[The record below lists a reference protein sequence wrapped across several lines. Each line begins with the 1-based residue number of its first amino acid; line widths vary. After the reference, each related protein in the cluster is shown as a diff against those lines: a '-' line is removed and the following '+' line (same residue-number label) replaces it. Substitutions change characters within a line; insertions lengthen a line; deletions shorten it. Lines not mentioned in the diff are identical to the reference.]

1 MSGIP
6 PSSPDV
12 PSPAEREQLRAVLRL
27 LPVGVFLTDAS
38 GLLLEAN
45 PAARA
50 LWGGEPPKVEGIP
63 DYEHFEGYWPDSGRR
78 LEAHEWGMSRA
89 LRHGQTVLNQE
100 LDIVAFDGARRT
112 ILNSAAPLYDAD
124 GTLLGAVSV
133 NVDITERKVAERA
146 EAFLSEASSLL
157 AGSLEWETTLQA
169 VARLATRAWADFC
182 LVDMLG
188 EDGAL
193 HRLAVASRDP
203 AHQGLLERLR
213 AFPPRLDADTPLSHA
228 LAEGRPRLQEN
239 VNDAWKDALARSPEH
254 RHLMDELGAR
264 SVLLLPLV
272 AAGGRR
278 FGVISLHSRSPARR
292 YSGRDMAYA
301 EEFAR
306 RAALALENARLYRE
320 AQRALRERDRTLAL
334 LESLLSASPVGMAF
348 LDRELRYVH
357 INPVLA
363 ALNGVPVE
371 AHLGHT
377 VHEVLGE
384 RAASAE
390 VALRRVLETGE
401 PVSGLFKVDT
411 GESEPRHFEG
421 SYFPVD
427 LGGERLGVGGTV
439 SEVTEQKREE
449 ARLRFLA
456 EATSRLS
463 GSLDWRTT
471 LGTVAQLLVERL
483 SDFCIVDV
491 LTPDGERL
499 ERVEA
504 RAREAAV
511 QELLRQSMRFPP
523 PPGVRTPLRRV
534 LETGRAEL
542 IAEVDPA
549 ALDALAVSPEHR
561 RLLEALGLRSMMVV
575 PLVARGRTL
584 GVVSVVSRQQGR
596 RYTPRDLTF
605 LEDVASRAALAV
617 DNAWLYREAE
627 GAVAARDE
635 FVAIAT
641 HELRTPLSA
650 LQLQLT
656 SLQRALDRGQP
667 LPPERLHQGLS
678 SAKRQADR
686 LGHLVSHLFDVARIS
701 AGRLELEREEVDLTA
716 LAHRL
721 LGRMEEV
728 LVAAGCEPVVH
739 AGGPVVARVD
749 KLRVEQVLMNLLS
762 NAMKY
767 APGQPVELSVE
778 QEDGHAI
785 IAVRDWGPGIPREA
799 QGRVF
804 ERFERAS
811 GAHAQASL
819 GLGLYISRQIARAH
833 GGELSV
839 EEPPS
844 GPGARFVL
852 RLPPG

>member
-6 PSSPDV
+6 PSSPDA
-12 PSPAEREQLRAVLRL
+12 PAPAEREQLRAVLRL
-27 LPVGVFLTDAS
+27 LPVGVFLTDVS
-38 GLLLEAN
+38 GRLLEAN
-45 PAARA
+45 PAALA
-50 LWGGEPPKVEGIP
+50 IWGMVPPQVAGISE
-63 DYEHFEGYWPDSGRR
+63 YRLFEGYWPDSGRR
-78 LEAHEWGMSRA
+78 LEPSEWGVARA
-89 LRHGQTVLNQE
+89 LEHRELVLNQE

-112 ILNSAAPLYDAD
+112 ILTSAAPLYDAH
-124 GTLLGAVSV
+124 GTLMGAVSV
-133 NVDITERKVAERA
+133 NVDITERKVSERA

-157 AGSLEWETTLQA
+157 AGSLEWETTLRA
-169 VARLATRAWADFC
+169 VARLATREWADFC

-193 HRLAVASRDP
+193 HRLAVAARDP
-203 AHQGLLERLR
+203 AQQELLERLR
-213 AFPPRLDADTPLSHA
+213 AFAPRLDADTPLTRA
-228 LAEGRPRLQEN
+228 LAQGRPLLQEN
-239 VNDAWKDALARSPEH
+239 VDDAWKDALARSPEH
-254 RHLMDELGAR
+254 RRLMDEMGAR
-264 SVLLLPLV
+264 SVLVLPLT
-272 AAGGRR
+272 AAGRR
-278 FGVISLHSRSPARR
+278 FGIISLHSRSPARR

-334 LESLLSASPVGMAF
+334 LGAFLSAAPVGMAF

-363 ALNGVPVE
+363 ATNGVPVE

-377 VHEVLGE
+377 VREVL
-384 RAASAE
+384 RARAE
-390 VALRRVLETGE
+390 PAESLVRKVLETGE
-401 PVSGLFKVDT
+401 PVVEWPLEDPRGP
-411 GESEPRHFEG
+411 EPRHFIA
-421 SYFPVD
+421 SYYPVD
-427 LGGERLGVGGTV
+427 SGGERLGVGATV
-439 SEVTEQKREE
+439 TEVTEQKREE
-449 ARLRFLA
+449 GRLRFLA
-456 EATSRLS
+456 EATARLS

-483 SDFCIVDV
+483 SDFCVVDV
-491 LTPDGERL
+491 LIPDGEKL

-504 RAREAAV
+504 RAREASV

-523 PPGVRTPLRRV
+523 PPGARTPLRRV

-549 ALDALAVSPEHR
+549 MLDALAVSPEHR
-561 RLLEALGLRSMMVV
+561 RLLEALGLRSLMVV

-596 RYTPRDLTF
+596 RYTPRDLAF

-617 DNAWLYREAE
+617 DNAWLYRQAE

-650 LQLQLT
+650 LQLQLA

-667 LPPERLHQGLS
+667 LPPERLHQGLA
-678 SAKRQADR
+678 SARRQADR
-686 LGHLVSHLFDVARIS
+686 LNHLISHLFDVARIS

-721 LGRMEEV
+721 LGRMEDV
-728 LVAAGCEPVVH
+728 LVTAGCEPVVH

-778 QEDGHAI
+778 QEDGHAV
-785 IAVRDWGPGIPREA
+785 IAVRDWGPGIPRDA

-811 GAHAQASL
+811 GTHAQASL

-852 RLPPG
+852 RLPLG